1 MIVILFW
8 VFRAETISISC
19 ELRLCFFFKFV
30 ELFIKIFL
38 PIIEIDDGTK
48 VFGKTCSAIN
58 FWFQANKRCPI
69 VD

>member
-1 MIVILFW
+1 MF
-8 VFRAETISISC
+8 FR
-19 ELRLCFFFKFV
+19 FKFV

-38 PIIEIDDGTK
+38 PIIKTDGGTK

-58 FWFQANKRCPI
+58 FWFQANKRRPI